1 MMDSQPEQD
10 PKNKAAADKKLQPAD
25 RTGKQGTEFAE
36 ELTRSDVEQAFT
48 NPITGEERLY

>member
-1 MMDSQPEQD
+1 MDSQPKQGK
-10 PKNKAAADKKLQPAD
+10 KNRAAADKKVKPAD
-25 RTGKQGTEFAE
+25 LTGKGEPEFAE